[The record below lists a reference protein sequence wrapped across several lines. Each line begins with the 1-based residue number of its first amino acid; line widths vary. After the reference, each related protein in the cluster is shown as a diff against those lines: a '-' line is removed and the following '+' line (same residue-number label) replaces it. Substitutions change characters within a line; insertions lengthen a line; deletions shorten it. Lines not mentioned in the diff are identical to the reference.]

1 MLNEKY
7 YTCNFSPLIQ
17 YNFSQNT
24 GTINGRIIDIKS
36 QLPLEGATIIL
47 SGTTYGTVTNNEGY
61 FFLENIPSNTYNII
75 VSFWVM
81 KPKLNIM

>member
-1 MLNEKY
+1 MK
-7 YTCNFSPLIQ
+7 NFILVISLLLFNII
-17 YNFSQNT
+17 FSQNT

-61 FFLENIPSNTYNII
+61 FF
-75 VSFWVM
+75 
-81 KPKLNIM
+81 

>member
-1 MLNEKY
+1 MKNIILVISLLLFN
-7 YTCNFSPLIQ
+7 II
-17 YNFSQNT
+17 FSQNT

-61 FFLENIPSNTYNII
+61 FFLEIFPLIRII
-75 VSFWVM
+75 
-81 KPKLNIM
+81 

>member
-1 MLNEKY
+1 MKNIILVISLLLFN
-7 YTCNFSPLIQ
+7 II
-17 YNFSQNT
+17 FSQNT

-61 FFLENIPSNTYNII
+61 FF
-75 VSFWVM
+75 
-81 KPKLNIM
+81 

>member
-1 MLNEKY
+1 MK
-7 YTCNFSPLIQ
+7 NFVLVISLLIF
-17 YNFSQNT
+17 NIIFSQNT

-61 FFLENIPSNTYNII
+61 FFLENILSIFYFQYTILLF
-75 VSFWVM
+75 S
-81 KPKLNIM
+81 